1 MLLTA
6 ASTHSLFSKSKLAAR
21 TKGRRKQRGRPSGN
35 QENKGTNPEKN
46 QGGVPAPFFWRNIR
60 WTARAWEG
68 FQHQILKGPPCVAK
82 ALPRVLINPIQVSM
96 A

>member
-46 QGGVPAPFFWRNIR
+46 QGGVPAPFFLEKYSVDSEGM
-60 WTARAWEG
+60 EG
-68 FQHQILKGPPCVAK
+68 FSTPNSQRL
-82 ALPRVLINPIQVSM
+82 SM
-96 A
+96 HS